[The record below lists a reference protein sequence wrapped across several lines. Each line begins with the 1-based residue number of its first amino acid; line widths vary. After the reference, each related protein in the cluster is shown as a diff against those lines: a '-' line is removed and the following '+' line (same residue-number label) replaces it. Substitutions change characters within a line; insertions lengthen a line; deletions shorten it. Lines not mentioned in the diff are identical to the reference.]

1 MRTSIYAKIFSLA
14 IGLILLMVVVAV
26 ASSLLVNRVGNQLR
40 MQSEVLSP
48 INDVVA
54 GIEVT
59 MLAQQV
65 QLEHLFR
72 LHAAPQTAHAD
83 IEDAKARLAELSD
96 EIDQRLDGAHAI
108 LDAHEPAWFTDDVRV
123 ETARIGALLQ
133 GIEREHDEYFSQA
146 QTIVELMDHGSA
158 EEFSLVDRLL
168 GREGLDLYEALD
180 TLRTEVRRF
189 VEDGLRS
196 SAEREAWLGILI
208 LMLTGGAILLGLP
221 AAAIVTRGLVAPIKR
236 LITGVEAVRA
246 GDLGFELTIAS
257 RDEVG
262 QLADGFR
269 EMVAGLR
276 AKQQITETF
285 GKYVDPRVV
294 QRLIEE
300 PELSKAGGDRREMT
314 VFFSDI
320 AAFTRLST
328 ELTASSLLRL
338 LNRYFEAMTEPIRAS
353 GGVIDKYIGDAIMA
367 YWGPP
372 FVAAG
377 LQAGAACAA
386 ALNQLPALAAFRAE
400 VPEILGLRTNAPHIE
415 IRIGLATGPLVVGTV
430 GSEVSR
436 NYTVIGDAVN
446 LASRLEGACNLYRVP
461 ILVDESTHAAAS
473 GFRFRELDLIRV
485 WGRSDPVRIYEL
497 RGSAA
502 HGAHDPLTEPFEHA
516 LAAYRGAAFEVAKAG
531 FRQCLEIDPKDG
543 ASMLFL
549 KRLSALRERPP
560 GADWDGV
567 WTMTSK

>member
-14 IGLILLMVVVAV
+14 LGLILLMVVVAI
-26 ASSLLVNRVGNQLR
+26 ASSYLANRVGDQLR

-48 INDVVA
+48 INNVIA
-54 GIEVT
+54 GIEVKV
-59 MLAQQV
+59 LEQQV

-72 LHAAPQTAHAD
+72 LHAEPATAHAG
-83 IEDAKARLAELSD
+83 IEDSKATLQALSAEV
-96 EIDQRLDGAHAI
+96 RGRFAGARAM
-108 LDAHEPAWFTDDVRV
+108 LDAHEPAWFDDDARI

-133 GIEREHDEYFSQA
+133 GIEREYDDYLSQA
-146 QTIVELMDHGSA
+146 QTIVEMMDEGRHA
-158 EEFSLVDRLL
+158 EIELIEGLVA
-168 GREGLDLYEALD
+168 REELDLYEALD
-180 TLRTEVRRF
+180 SLRTEVRRY
-189 VEDGLRS
+189 VENGLRS
-196 SAEREAWLGILI
+196 SAEHEAWLGILI
-208 LMLTGGAILLGLP
+208 LILTGGAILLGLP

-236 LITGVEAVRA
+236 LITGVQAVRA
-246 GDLGFELTIAS
+246 GDLAFDLRITS

-262 QLADGFR
+262 QLAEGFE

-294 QRLIEE
+294 ERLIQD
-300 PELSKAGGDRREMT
+300 PESSKPGGDRREMT

-338 LNRYFEAMTEPIRAS
+338 LNRYFEVMTVPIRDS

-372 FVAAG
+372 FVAAEA
-377 LQAGAACAA
+377 QADAACAA

-400 VPEILGLRTNAPHIE
+400 VPEILGLRANAPSVE

-446 LASRLEGACNLYRVP
+446 LASRLEGACKLYRVP
-461 ILVDESTHAAAS
+461 IMIDESTRAAAP
-473 GFRFRELDLIRV
+473 GFRFRELDAIRV
-485 WGRSDPVRIYEL
+485 WGRADPVRVFEL
-497 RGSAA
+497 RGFAADSAP
-502 HGAHDPLTEPFEHA
+502 DPLAGAFEQA
-516 LAAYRGAAFEVAKAG
+516 LAHYRAQAFEAAEAG
-531 FRQCLEIDPKDG
+531 FRQCLEIAPEDG
-543 ASMLFL
+543 ASLLFL
-549 KRLSALRERPP
+549 ERLGALRELPP
-560 GADWDGV
+560 GPDWDGV
-567 WTMTSK
+567 WSMTSK